1 MPPFFFLPR
10 RCSLCRPQCP
20 NQKMGKVGKTST
32 PQAAGPSH
40 GSLSTL
46 SAWMLA
52 LTTEK
57 AAVKQR
63 ENLLRKINPQMSR
76 ERQVILYS
84 CQEITQPLPITP
96 VICGMPINSHQGLQ
110 WPHHSHWCK
119 QAGSVSSQQVREL
132 QGLEEHVASQRRL
145 SLGAG
150 AASAPCA
157 ANNRGWL
164 GAPPAIWKPALRILH
179 PNAFLTKGGTLLE
192 GALLRQQQPRSTK
205 GKM

>member
-1 MPPFFFLPR
+1 MVYYIDTYTETIMFDRLEDAPFFFPSQTLFPAPSTVSKSENGKSGKSLNTAGSRALSWWPVHPR
-10 RCSLCRPQCP
+10 CLD
-20 NQKMGKVGKTST
+20 
-32 PQAAGPSH
+32 
-40 GSLSTL
+40 
-46 SAWMLA
+46 A

-96 VICGMPINSHQGLQ
+96 VIRGMPINSHQGLQ

-132 QGLEEHVASQRRL
+132 QGLEEHVTSQRRL

-157 ANNRGWL
+157 ANNRGWW
-164 GAPPAIWKPALRILH
+164 G
-179 PNAFLTKGGTLLE
+179 
-192 GALLRQQQPRSTK
+192 QPQPSGSQLSGSSIQMRF
-205 GKM
+205 